1 VARGY
6 NSVLAKKVEII
17 YNYFL
22 ECIMVQAQMMTLYEN
37 LQLGVKSIRCKKEG
51 KFEKA
56 ILL

>member
-1 VARGY
+1 
-6 NSVLAKKVEII
+6 
-17 YNYFL
+17 
-22 ECIMVQAQMMTLYEN
+22 MVQAQMMTLYEN